1 MYIYGILFRVLPIK
15 VWRGWDCGC
24 MLYGDLFFTLILAY
38 IPFLRA
44 ISVGKSNFF

>member
-24 MLYGDLFFTLILAY
+24 MLYGDLFFYANFGVYT
-38 IPFLRA
+38 PFEGYFC
-44 ISVGKSNFF
+44 GKK